1 MNFTNRSASLPPATS
16 EATCTTPEYQPADST
31 FAELLQKNFTPSSSQ
46 LEALASRAEDT
57 ALEVPESISYIFKK
71 PHAIAEAR
79 YGERLIL
86 KCNLATKQWVSV
98 IGYYLEEG
106 KEVIRFA
113 TDQRVLAN
121 VTFDSTEAVPWA
133 AGCGGGMEIGKKA
146 RIGYAQGQQIDD
158 YSFNPGV
165 TVLRMRWDR
174 KLASF
179 VDPDGRV
186 IIGADAVVL
195 GENCQAAVVNPKY
208 VS

>member
-1 MNFTNRSASLPPATS
+1 MNFTNRSASLPPEECIVA
-16 EATCTTPEYQPADST
+16 EYRIEPSDST
-31 FAELLQKNFTPSSSQ
+31 FAELLERNFTPSKS
-46 LEALASRAEDT
+46 LEALASRSEDT
-57 ALEVPESISYIFKK
+57 ALVNEIPESISYIFKK

-86 KCNLATKQWVSV
+86 KCNIATKQWVSV
-98 IGYYLEEG
+98 IEYYLKEG
-106 KEVIRFA
+106 KEVIRFT

-121 VTFDSTEAVPWA
+121 VTFASTEAVPWA

-179 VDPDGRV
+179 VDPDGKV
-186 IIGADAVVL
+186 IVGADAVVL

-208 VS
+208 AI

>member
-1 MNFTNRSASLPPATS
+1 MNFTNRSASLAP
-16 EATCTTPEYQPADST
+16 ETCTTTTTPEYQPADST
-31 FAELLQKNFTPSSSQ
+31 FAELLERNFTPSPS
-46 LEALASRAEDT
+46 LVNEI
-57 ALEVPESISYIFKK
+57 PESISYIFKK

-86 KCNLATKQWVSV
+86 KCNLSTKQWVSV
-98 IGYYLEEG
+98 VESYLKQG
-106 KEVIRFA
+106 KEVIRFT

-121 VTFDSTEAVPWA
+121 VTFASTEAVPWA
-133 AGCGGGMEIGKKA
+133 AGCGGGHETGKKA

-179 VDPDGRV
+179 VDSDGK
-186 IIGADAVVL
+186 IIVGADAVVL

-208 VS
+208 A

>member
-1 MNFTNRSASLPPATS
+1 MNFTNRSASLPPEECLVA
-16 EATCTTPEYQPADST
+16 EYRIEPSDST
-31 FAELLQKNFTPSSSQ
+31 FAELLERNFSPSSSQ
-46 LEALASRAEDT
+46 LE
-57 ALEVPESISYIFKK
+57 VPDSISYIFKK

-98 IGYYLEEG
+98 VEYYLKEG

-121 VTFDSTEAVPWA
+121 VTFASTEAVPWA
-133 AGCGGGMEIGKKA
+133 AGCGGGQELGKKA

-179 VDPDGRV
+179 VDPEGKV
-186 IIGADAVVL
+186 IVGADAVVL

-208 VS
+208 DNA